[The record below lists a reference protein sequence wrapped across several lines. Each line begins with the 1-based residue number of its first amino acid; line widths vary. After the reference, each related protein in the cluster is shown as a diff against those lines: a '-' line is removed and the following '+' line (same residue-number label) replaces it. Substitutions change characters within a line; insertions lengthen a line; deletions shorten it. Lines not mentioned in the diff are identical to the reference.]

1 MATKLNKKKD
11 IREDLPCCEQVSSQF
26 ADDVSFPS

>member
-11 IREDLPCCEQVSSQF
+11 IRKEFICCERFSSQF
-26 ADDVSFPS
+26 ADDVP

>member
-11 IREDLPCCEQVSSQF
+11 ISKDFTCCERFSSQF
-26 ADDVSFPS
+26 ADDVPS